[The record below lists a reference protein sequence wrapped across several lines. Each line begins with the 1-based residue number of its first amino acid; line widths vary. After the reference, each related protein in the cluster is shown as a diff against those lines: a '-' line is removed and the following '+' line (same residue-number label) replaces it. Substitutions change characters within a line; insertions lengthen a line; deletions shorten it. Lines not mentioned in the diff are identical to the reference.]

1 MCICAACC
9 MDGCPRWSSC
19 LESWRLKLSSRSSA
33 WSEISDLPSPSFVL
47 RLSLSLTLLDDPD
60 DPGSW
65 SWRLALRRS
74 CRPGCSNC
82 LVCSCCRRPSWNLG
96 FCCEEWKFHHFQ
108 QNWSKYPTLS
118 KSQSISHFLPQHNNL
133 AAKLTRL
140 DFLFSAAHL
149 HFPKSYQ
156 NLILSS
162 ISVLC
167 GPVMAIVMFNAV
179 FIQY

>member
-1 MCICAACC
+1 MCRLL
-9 MDGCPRWSSC
+9 DGRLPQVILLLRILTPQAFLSFLCLIWDQWSP
-19 LESWRLKLSSRSSA
+19 LSFFC
-33 WSEISDLPSPSFVL
+33 SPS
-47 RLSLSLTLLDDPD
+47 LSPLDDPD
-60 DPGSW
+60 EPGSG
-65 SWRLALRRS
+65 SWRLALRPS

-108 QNWSKYPTLS
+108 QNWSKYHTLS
-118 KSQSISHFLPQHNNL
+118 KSQSISHFLPQYNNL

-140 DFLFSAAHL
+140 DFLFSADHL

-162 ISVLC
+162 ISV
-167 GPVMAIVMFNAV
+167 
-179 FIQY
+179 